1 MTNPLS
7 RKDKF
12 LSILAVIFLILSGG
26 STAQP
31 GRLPATLYAKS
42 TTFIAPV
49 SLTPSGSIPPP
60 GTNALTTSGKAGDNS
75 SRFIHT
81 EKNSDLVISIP
92 DAACSS
98 YRVIFFEQDHFLFEI
113 SVPREPYL
121 IMEKNNFRHA
131 GSFRYELFRDGALV
145 ERNNFI
151 IKND

>member
-7 RKDKF
+7 RKDAL
-12 LSILAVIFLILSGG
+12 LSFPAVIFLIISGG

-42 TTFIAPV
+42 TTIVAPV
-49 SLTPSGSIPPP
+49 SLTPP
-60 GTNALTTSGKAGDNS
+60 GANALPSKKGVDNS
-75 SRFIHT
+75 SRYIHT

-92 DAACSS
+92 DAAGSR

-121 IMEKNNFRHA
+121 ILEKNNFRHA
-131 GSFRYELFRDGALV
+131 GSFRYDLFKDDVLV

-151 IKND
+151 IKNN

>member
-7 RKDKF
+7 RKDKL

-31 GRLPATLYAKS
+31 GRLPAAFYAKS
-42 TTFIAPV
+42 TTIAVPA
-49 SLTPSGSIPPP
+49 SPMPP
-60 GTNALTTSGKAGDNS
+60 GTNALPSGKTGDNS
-75 SRFIHT
+75 SRYIHT

-92 DAACSS
+92 DAASSS
-98 YRVIFFEQDHFLFEI
+98 YRVIFFEQDHFLFEL

-145 ERNNFI
+145 EKSNFI